1 MKVVFNKGAIAAFFC
16 VFGVV
21 SAAAQESPVPDAPPA
36 EVEAPVPDSPTPG
49 SPEDSPPEAAEEPA
63 PENAE
68 AAPEPDGPEDNGAG
82 EPPEEGD
89 AAEAP
94 LDTPVEA
101 QPTEDTPAEGD
112 TESEG
117 DEVFS
122 EEDWDEGASYG
133 SSPPADA
140 AAESEVSDE
149 VAEAQPESLEASG
162 HATAYVRDR
171 LRFGGSVAHIGA
183 EELETLEYDDPHSVL
198 RVSGVYVRNEDGF
211 GLRPNIGLRGGNPE
225 RSRRVTLME
234 DGVLF
239 GPAPYSAPAAYYFP
253 LMTRMRSVDV
263 FKGPAALL
271 YGPQTIGGAI
281 DLGTRQVPTR
291 SEGEADL
298 SYGLF
303 NSRKIHL
310 HWGTSNRWGGF
321 LIEAVDVA
329 SDGFKD
335 IDGTEADTGF
345 WRSDFMLRGFLQTN
359 PSERVFN
366 RLDLKLGFQRET
378 SDETYLGLSDADF
391 AENATRRYAASA
403 GDRMEWWR
411 TQGQLTWRLGVGDNF
426 ELVTDLYRHDFYRE
440 WDRLAGFEGDVSLR
454 DVLLAPTGARAVYYD
469 VLRGASDSD
478 VNEGTRLV
486 RANNR
491 RRYVSQGIQ
500 SRARGRFRTGV
511 VRHEVELGARFHH
524 DRIDR
529 DHLGSIHRMV
539 NGDVVQDGESVATTV
554 NRGEAMA
561 TSAYLVYG
569 LEAFGVTLRPGIRTE
584 IVHTRFREDENRQN
598 ETRAVVLPGVGLTYA
613 FMPTLS
619 AVAGVHRGFSPVAPG
634 QAEEVQPETSVA
646 YELGARFLDESKG
659 RLVEAIG
666 FVNDYGNL
674 QGQCAFATGCTED
687 MLDQQFNGGEV
698 LVWGV
703 EAGATWSFELTDAFS
718 MPARVSYTYTD
729 SSFRTDFESQDPTLG
744 SVSIGDRLPYIPQ
757 HQGQLQVGL
766 EHPMGGFRAVANFVG
781 EMRESAGQGEP
792 DVLDVTERYATVDL
806 VGWAKATARIRVYG
820 RLENLTNAQ
829 PLTSRRPFGARP
841 LRPFSLQVGIRFSL

>member
-1 MKVVFNKGAIAAFFC
+1 MKVVFNKGAITVLLWA
-16 VFGVV
+16 FGVF
-21 SAAAQESPVPDAPPA
+21 SAAAQEAPSPEPPPPA
-36 EVEAPVPDSPTPG
+36 EVEVPEIPVETPPQETEEPPG
-49 SPEDSPPEAAEEPA
+49 STEPPLGEDLGDDPVEVPVEPVE
-63 PENAE
+63 PGE
-68 AAPEPDGPEDNGAG
+68 PEPSEPEPVEAPDVS
-82 EPPEEGD
+82 
-89 AAEAP
+89 AEAP
-94 LDTPVEA
+94 G
-101 QPTEDTPAEGD
+101 AETD
-112 TESEG
+112 EG
-117 DEVFS
+117 EELS

-133 SSPPADA
+133 SSPVLETPAEPSEGETEP
-140 AAESEVSDE
+140 AEL
-149 VAEAQPESLEASG
+149 PESLEASG
-162 HATAYVRDR
+162 RATGYVRDR
-171 LRFGGSVAHIGA
+171 LRYAGSVTHIGP

-198 RVSGVYVRNEDGF
+198 RGSGVYVRNEDGF

-281 DLGTRQVPTR
+281 DLGTRQVPTS
-291 SEGEADL
+291 SEGEVDL

-329 SDGFKD
+329 SDGFKE
-335 IDGTEADTGF
+335 IDGSNEDTGF
-345 WRSDFMLRGFLQTN
+345 WRSDFMVRSFLQTN
-359 PSERVFN
+359 PAGRVFN

-378 SDETYLGLSDADF
+378 SNETYLGLSDADF
-391 AENATRRYAASA
+391 AENPVRRYAASA

-440 WDRLAGFEGDVSLR
+440 WDRLSGFEGGPALR
-454 DVLLAPTGARAVYYD
+454 DILLAPTGARAVYYD
-469 VLRGASDSD
+469 VLRGAADSD
-478 VNEGTRLV
+478 INEGTRLL

-500 SRARGRFRTGV
+500 SRARGSFRTGP

-529 DHLGSIHRMV
+529 DHLGSLHRMV
-539 NGDVVQDGESVATTV
+539 NGDVVQDGESFATTV
-554 NRGEAMA
+554 NTGEAMA

-584 IVHTRFREDENRQN
+584 IVHTRFAQEGNRQN
-598 ETRAVVLPGVGLTYA
+598 ETRAVALPGVGLTYG
-613 FMPTLS
+613 FTPTLS

-634 QAEEVQPETSVA
+634 QAEEVQPETSLA
-646 YELGARFLDESKG
+646 YELGGRFLDESKG
-659 RLVEAIG
+659 RLIEAIG

-674 QGQCAFATGCTED
+674 QGQCAFATGCTEE
-687 MLDQQFNGGEV
+687 MLDRQFNGGEV

-703 EAGATWSFELTDAFS
+703 EAGATWSFELNDAFS

-744 SVSIGDRLPYIPQ
+744 RVSIGDQLPYIPR

-766 EHPMGGFRAVANFVG
+766 EHPMGGLRAIANFVG
-781 EMRESAGQGEP
+781 EMRESASQGEP
-792 DVLDVTERYATVDL
+792 DVEDVTERYATLDL
-806 VGWAKATARIRVYG
+806 IGWVKATARIRVYG